1 MNATQSTATVSRF
14 INALNEEDFE
24 TARDC
29 VTDDLTFTGVMGVRN
44 GADAYF
50 NDMKRMKLK
59 YKIRKIFADDND
71 VCLWYDIVMESK
83 PILSCGWYQ
92 LEEGRIKSFQVVFDP
107 RPLLET
113 APK

>member
-1 MNATQSTATVSRF
+1 MNATQSTETVSRF

-24 TARDC
+24 TARNC

-59 YKIRKIFADDND
+59 YSIRKIFADDKD
-71 VCLWYDIVMESK
+71 ICLWYDIVMENKS
-83 PILSCGWYQ
+83 ILSSGWYQ

-107 RPLLET
+107 RPLLEA

>member
-1 MNATQSTATVSRF
+1 MNATATVLRF
-14 INALNEEDFE
+14 INALNEEDFT
-24 TARDC
+24 TARSC
-29 VTDDLTFTGVMGVRN
+29 VTDDLTFTGVMGVRH

-59 YKIRKIFADDND
+59 YKIRKVFGDDND
-71 VCLWYDIVMESK
+71 VCLWYDVVMDNK
-83 PILSCGWYQ
+83 PILSSGWYQ
-92 LEEGRIKSFQVVFDP
+92 LENGRIRSFQVVFDP

>member
-1 MNATQSTATVSRF
+1 MSTTPSTATVLRF

-24 TARDC
+24 TACDC

-59 YKIRKIFADDND
+59 YNIRKVFGDDND
-71 VCLWYDIVMESK
+71 VCLWYDIVMDNK
-83 PILSCGWYQ
+83 PILSSGWYQ
-92 LEEGRIKSFQVVFDP
+92 LEKGRIKSFQVVFDP
-107 RPLLET
+107 RPLLEA